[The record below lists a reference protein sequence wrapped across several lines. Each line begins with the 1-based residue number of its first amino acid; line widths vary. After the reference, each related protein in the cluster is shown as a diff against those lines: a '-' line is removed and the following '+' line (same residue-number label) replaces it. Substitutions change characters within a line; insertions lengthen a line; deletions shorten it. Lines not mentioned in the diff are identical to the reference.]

1 MPTKFWMLALT
12 LTAFVSGCGDTLL
25 EQGASG
31 AAIGAGVG
39 EVVADEPLA
48 GAGVG
53 AGAGVLL
60 D

>member
-1 MPTKFWMLALT
+1 MPTKFWMLAFSACAAL
-12 LTAFVSGCGDTLL
+12 AGCGDTALTR
-25 EQGASG
+25 GASG

-39 EVVADEPLA
+39 EVVADEPLI

-53 AGAGVLL
+53 AGAGVLT

>member
-1 MPTKFWMLALT
+1 MRVAFWIAALGT
-12 LTAFVSGCGDTLL
+12 SALVAGCGDTALTR
-25 EQGASG
+25 GASG

-39 EVVADEPLA
+39 EVVADEPLI

-53 AGAGVLL
+53 AGAGVLT